1 MITVPLDW
9 LFAYNAVVLTGILL
23 TNIIVIVRYSILDH
37 RSRLRDRSLAE
48 SITRTPKK

>member
-23 TNIIVIVRYSILDH
+23 TNIIVIVRYSIV
-37 RSRLRDRSLAE
+37 DRR
-48 SITRTPKK
+48 TRKTPSSNPKE